1 MIEHVIIVHFH
12 ELSLKGKNRS
22 WFEKTLLKNIKRH
35 LIGLPYSNINRL
47 SGRIIIGNID
57 FSLCDRYTRVLS
69 DLIGI
74 RNFIL
79 ASKVDLDIDQ
89 IKEEALKTIKLD
101 TSKDTFRVSARRQNK
116 NFKLNSNEINQ
127 IVGEYIVKNTDYSV
141 NLGSPDIDLII
152 EIVNETVF
160 IGTKKINAFGGLPV
174 GTGEKGLSLISS
186 GIDSPVASFNL
197 IKRGVEL
204 DYIHFHSSPA
214 TSRQSIYNVESIL
227 NELCRFQMDC
237 KLFLFP
243 LLEIQ
248 NIIMDKIDSKYW
260 VILFRRAMVKIA
272 NLLAIDNRYKVLVSG
287 ENVGQVAS
295 QTLSNIVAVD
305 DASTIPIIR
314 PLAGHNKEEIVSQ
327 AEQIGTYEISIEP
340 YQDCCSYFVPP
351 NPETK
356 SRLDRILKL
365 EDSLQ
370 LNEIIASYNQNI
382 EIKEISFYEK

>member
-47 SGRIIIGNID
+47 SGRIIIGDID
-57 FSLCDRYTRVLS
+57 FSLWERYTRVLS

-79 ASKVDLDIDQ
+79 ASQVDLDIDQ

-127 IVGEYIVKNTDYSV
+127 IVGEHIVNNTDYSV

-260 VILFRRAMVKIA
+260 VILFRRVMVKIA
-272 NLLAIDNRYKVLVSG
+272 NLLAIDNGYKVLVSG

-305 DASTIPIIR
+305 DAATIPIIR

-356 SRLDRILKL
+356 SKLDRILKL

-370 LNEIIASYNQNI
+370 LNEMIMSYNQNI

>member
-287 ENVGQVAS
+287 ESVGQVAS

-327 AEQIGTYEISIEP
+327 AEQISTYEISIEP

>member
-47 SGRIIIGNID
+47 SGRIIIGDID
-57 FSLCDRYTRVLS
+57 FSLWDRYTRVLS

-127 IVGEYIVKNTDYSV
+127 IVGEHIVKNTDYSV

-186 GIDSPVASFNL
+186 GID
-197 IKRGVEL
+197 
-204 DYIHFHSSPA
+204 
-214 TSRQSIYNVESIL
+214 
-227 NELCRFQMDC
+227 
-237 KLFLFP
+237 
-243 LLEIQ
+243 
-248 NIIMDKIDSKYW
+248 
-260 VILFRRAMVKIA
+260 
-272 NLLAIDNRYKVLVSG
+272 
-287 ENVGQVAS
+287 
-295 QTLSNIVAVD
+295 
-305 DASTIPIIR
+305 
-314 PLAGHNKEEIVSQ
+314 
-327 AEQIGTYEISIEP
+327 
-340 YQDCCSYFVPP
+340 
-351 NPETK
+351 
-356 SRLDRILKL
+356 
-365 EDSLQ
+365 
-370 LNEIIASYNQNI
+370 
-382 EIKEISFYEK
+382 

>member
-47 SGRIIIGNID
+47 SGRIIIGDID
-57 FSLCDRYTRVLS
+57 FSLWDRYTRVLS

-127 IVGEYIVKNTDYSV
+127 IVGEHIVNNTDYSV

-248 NIIMDKIDSKYW
+248 NVIMGKIDSKYW
-260 VILFRRAMVKIA
+260 VILFRRAMIKIA

-305 DASTIPIIR
+305 DAATIPIIR

-327 AEQIGTYEISIEP
+327 AEQIGTYAISIEP

-356 SRLDRILKL
+356 SKLDRILKL

-370 LNEIIASYNQNI
+370 LNEMIMSYNQNI

>member
-47 SGRIIIGNID
+47 SGRIIIGDID
-57 FSLCDRYTRVLS
+57 FSLWDRYTRALS

-79 ASKVDLDIDQ
+79 ASKVDLDIDK

-116 NFKLNSNEINQ
+116 IFKLNSNEINQ
-127 IVGEYIVKNTDYSV
+127 IVGEHIVKNTDYSV

-305 DASTIPIIR
+305 DAATIPIIR

-356 SRLDRILKL
+356 SKLDRILKL

-370 LNEIIASYNQNI
+370 LNEMIMSYNQNI

>member
-47 SGRIIIGNID
+47 SGRIIIGDID
-57 FSLCDRYTRVLS
+57 FSLWDRYTRVLS

-127 IVGEYIVKNTDYSV
+127 IVGEHIVNNTDYSV

-305 DASTIPIIR
+305 DAATIPIIR

-356 SRLDRILKL
+356 SKLDRILKL

-370 LNEIIASYNQNI
+370 LNEMIMSYNQNI